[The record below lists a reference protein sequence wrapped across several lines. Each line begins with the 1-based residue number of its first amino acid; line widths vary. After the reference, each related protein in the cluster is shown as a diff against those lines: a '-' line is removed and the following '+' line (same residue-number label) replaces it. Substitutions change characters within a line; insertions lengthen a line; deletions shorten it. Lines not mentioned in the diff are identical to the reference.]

1 MPGPASPSTWPT
13 PRASTSRRSTFHLA
27 NKPDALQLD
36 VQTAVHPLSAGID
49 TKGRA
54 TLSARS
60 LTAGTY
66 AITVRDRSR
75 SAGFRLTGPG
85 LNRRTGTT
93 FTGSVTWKA
102 TLQKGTYRYGV
113 DGART
118 LRTLV
123 VS

>member
-1 MPGPASPSTWPT
+1 MRSLAAGVDAKGHAS
-13 PRASTSRRSTFHLA
+13 
-27 NKPDALQLD
+27 
-36 VQTAVHPLSAGID
+36 LSAH
-49 TKGRA
+49 
-54 TLSARS
+54 S
-60 LTAGTY
+60 LAPGSY

-85 LNRRTGTT
+85 VNRRTGKT

-113 DGART
+113 DGAKT

-123 VS
+123 VG